1 MRSRDYLLLIAIVL
15 ISVIVTVS
23 CDMKLNGG
31 GVGTYSEIESSV
43 DLHVVGNPK
52 RLKVITGPMPGCRA
66 ANNRDGCVVVPRTDT
81 AKINFELKT
90 SPNWHFTKMVI
101 CKGGTK
107 NTQDCDVDLMDRAQ
121 FKARIGTAPGIYPDS
136 KGVIDLTS
144 LSPTLTAFDL
154 HDENIKIQDYFY
166 TLWVCETVANPVPDE
181 PKNCIP
187 TDPPIENGGRH

>member
-1 MRSRDYLLLIAIVL
+1 MRSRDHLLLIAVVL

-52 RLKVITGPMPGCRA
+52 RLKVITGPMPGCKA
-66 ANNRDGCVVVPRTDT
+66 ATKPNGCIVVPRTDT

-90 SPNWHFTKMVI
+90 SPDWHFTKMVI
-101 CKGGTK
+101 CKGDTK
-107 NTQDCDVDLMDRAQ
+107 DSQDCDLDLMDRAQ
-121 FKARIGTAPGIYPDS
+121 FDARTGNVPGINPDA

-144 LSPTLTAFDL
+144 LSPTLTEFNL
-154 HDENIKIQDYFY
+154 HDENVKAQDYFY
-166 TLWVCETVANPVPDE
+166 TLWVCDTDDPE
-181 PKNCIP
+181 NCIP